1 MNPRAK
7 LERSVERLVNFA
19 ESLTPQMRKIIR
31 ENLAAILNR
40 PMDNSNELSAEQFHN
55 HLNDFLNSFN
65 LNDLPIL
72 NRCIR
77 FVDCEYETFYA
88 QIGLLEELKKYL
100 PNPFAQSVA
109 IVPQQHASGPT
120 FGLPDQPSQLQPIA
134 NQQGDST
141 SAMSQFQKAR
151 HYLIGLAYVL
161 ESHYRISLRNH
172 LANALNRPKG
182 IGFPPNDFIADQLTG
197 DQFEVQFVAMLAKFD
212 LNVESA
218 VIGLTRIL
226 QSEYEAF
233 YAFLGLREAAHMFY
247 PQLNNHW
254 NSIFG
259 QHQQGTSGQNQPQG
273 PPPPPPSAGG
283 TF

>member
-7 LERSVERLVNFA
+7 LESSVKRLVNFA

-55 HLNDFLNSFN
+55 HLNDILNSFK
-65 LNDLPIL
+65 LNDLSTL
-72 NRCIR
+72 NRCTRI
-77 FVDCEYETFYA
+77 VDLEYETFYA
-88 QIGLLEELKKYL
+88 QIGLLEELKNYF
-100 PNPFAQSVA
+100 PNLSAQSVA
-109 IVPQQHASGPT
+109 IVPQQHASVPT

-141 SAMSQFQKAR
+141 SAMRQLEKAR
-151 HYLIGLAYVL
+151 GYLIGLAYVL
-161 ESHYRISLRNH
+161 EPHYRISLRNH
-172 LANALNRPKG
+172 LANALNRSKG
-182 IGFPPNDFIADQLTG
+182 IGFPPNELISDQLTG
-197 DQFEVQFVAMLAKFD
+197 DQFQVQFVAMLATFD

-254 NSIFG
+254 NFIFG

-273 PPPPPPSAGG
+273 PPLPPPSAGG